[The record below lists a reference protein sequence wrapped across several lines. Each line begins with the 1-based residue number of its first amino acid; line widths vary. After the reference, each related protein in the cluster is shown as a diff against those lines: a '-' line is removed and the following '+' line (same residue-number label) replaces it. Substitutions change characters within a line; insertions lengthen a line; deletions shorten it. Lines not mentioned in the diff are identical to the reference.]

1 MTDKKTIAVI
11 GGTGHEG
18 PGLAARWAKSGQFN
32 VIIGSRKLEK
42 AQEVAAEWN
51 AKLGT
56 DLLGAMQNEDAVR
69 ACDIAVLTV
78 PYKFHDA
85 TLSGLKEL
93 LAGKIL
99 VDVTVP
105 LVPPKVSVAHIPA
118 GGSAGEEAQTLLGEG
133 VRVVA
138 AFQNIGA
145 GHLEDVN
152 HPIDCD
158 VLVCGNSKDA
168 KKDVIA
174 MASAAGLRGI
184 NAGPIQNAAII
195 EGLTAVLIGINIR
208 HKSKAAGIRV
218 TGI

>member
-18 PGLAARWAKSGQFN
+18 PGLAARWAKSGRYT
-32 VIIGSRKLEK
+32 VVIGSRKLEK
-42 AQEVAAEWN
+42 AQRIAAEWN
-51 AKLGT
+51 GKLGAA
-56 DLLGAMQNEDAVR
+56 LLTGMQNQDAVR

-78 PYKFHDA
+78 PYKFHDS
-85 TLSGLKEL
+85 TLGGLKEL
-93 LAGKIL
+93 LQGKIL

-105 LVPPKVSVAHIPA
+105 LKPPKVSVAHIPA
-118 GGSAGEEAQTLLGEG
+118 DGSAGQEAQALLGDG
-133 VRVVA
+133 VQVVS

-145 GHLEDVN
+145 GHLEDPA
-152 HPIDCD
+152 HLIDCD

-168 KKDVIA
+168 KTAVIE
-174 MASAAGLRGI
+174 MADAAGMRGI
-184 NAGPIQNAAII
+184 DAGPIQNAAII

-208 HKSKAAGIRV
+208 HKSKAAGIKI

>member
-18 PGLAARWAKSGQFN
+18 PGLAARWAKSGQYK

-51 AKLGT
+51 AKLGA

-78 PYKFHDA
+78 PYKFHID

-105 LVPPKVSVAHIPA
+105 LKPPKVSVAHIPES
-118 GGSAGEEAQTLLGEG
+118 GSAGEEAQTLLGDD
-133 VRVVA
+133 VAVVA
-138 AFQNIGA
+138 GFQNIGA
-145 GHLEDVN
+145 GHLSSID
-152 HPIDCD
+152 HPVDCD

-168 KKDVIA
+168 KKEVIA
-174 MASAAGLRGI
+174 MADAAGMRGI
-184 NAGPIQNAAII
+184 DAGPIQNAAII
-195 EGLTAVLIGINIR
+195 EGMTAVLIGINIR
-208 HKSKAAGIRV
+208 HKSKAAGIRI